1 MPSVVFEVTS
11 PREGHNF
18 SQETILAEGPRGIV
32 MTEQWMVNQQ
42 YRSISFAFRDTE
54 RNLPAGGIVSV
65 FVSNQPKHM
74 VIESAYRKTANP
86 RTYFSAVRVIKGMLR
101 DVGAP
106 RSQRA
111 MIVAHV
117 KSFLVSLG
125 PQEDK

>member
-11 PREGHNF
+11 PRESHNF
-18 SQETILAEGPRGIV
+18 SQETVLADGPRGVV
-32 MTEQWMVNQQ
+32 MTERWMVNQQ
-42 YRSISFAFRDTE
+42 YRSISFAFRNTE
-54 RNLPAGGIVSV
+54 KNLPAGGIVSL

-86 RTYFSAVRVIKGMLR
+86 RTYFSAVRAIKGMLR
-101 DVGAP
+101 DVGVP

-117 KSFLVSLG
+117 KNFLMSSG
-125 PQEDK
+125 PKEK